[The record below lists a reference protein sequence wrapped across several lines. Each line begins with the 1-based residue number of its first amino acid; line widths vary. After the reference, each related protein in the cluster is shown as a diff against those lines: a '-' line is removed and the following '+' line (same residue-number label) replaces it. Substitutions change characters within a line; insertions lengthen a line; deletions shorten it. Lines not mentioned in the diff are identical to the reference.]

1 MRHILVL
8 TLVPVSLPIV
18 IGYLWMRLGR
28 PFDKSVFGQLVSDIA
43 MPCLIFS
50 VLAEADIS
58 ADAFARIAS
67 ASLACLLLLT
77 AVGTAGLYLAGLRVR
92 TYLPSVTWG
101 NYGFLGMPLAFYA
114 FGKSGL
120 AYAAVFSAV
129 SHAFNSP
136 LSQIVAAGAT
146 RFGAVANIVARTPL
160 IYAVAAGITVAAL
173 HLEVPQFVLRSTSLI
188 GGIAIPAMLIMM
200 GASLADIKAVS
211 FCRAMAFSILRVVV
225 GVAIGLVVAVGL
237 GLPDTAKH
245 VLILQCAMPVAVLSY
260 TFAQRWNNEPDEI
273 ASLVAVSTWSAA
285 LTIPITLTFLIH

>member
-1 MRHILVL
+1 
-8 TLVPVSLPIV
+8 
-18 IGYLWMRLGR
+18 
-28 PFDKSVFGQLVSDIA
+28 
-43 MPCLIFS
+43 
-50 VLAEADIS
+50 
-58 ADAFARIAS
+58 
-67 ASLACLLLLT
+67 
-77 AVGTAGLYLAGLRVR
+77 
-92 TYLPSVTWG
+92 
-101 NYGFLGMPLAFYA
+101 
-114 FGKSGL
+114 
-120 AYAAVFSAV
+120 
-129 SHAFNSP
+129 
-136 LSQIVAAGAT
+136 
-146 RFGAVANIVARTPL
+146 
-160 IYAVAAGITVAAL
+160 VAAL